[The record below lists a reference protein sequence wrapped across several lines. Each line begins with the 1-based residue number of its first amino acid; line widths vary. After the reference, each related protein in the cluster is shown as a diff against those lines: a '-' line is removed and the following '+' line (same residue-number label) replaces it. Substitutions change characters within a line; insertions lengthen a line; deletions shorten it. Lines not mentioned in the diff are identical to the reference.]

1 MPRSLNWN
9 CFQLNLFGW
18 SFWPCSRMSVKS
30 IGCDENKKRVSAL
43 TLHLQRWYK
52 NSAFWKN
59 GWKLAGTRGFEPP
72 IPPQHR
78 LLRITRSSLARIV
91 QSVFIFVRKKD
102 YHDTSYSSALWCCFA
117 EHLKLLFAS
126 QFESWYNATMTKPD
140 PATLK
145 IVAAL
150 IRTRMD
156 RLSGDQ
162 RLDGL
167 ERLGAYREFNQLAK
181 DLDATA
187 VEFTRDEKW

>member
-1 MPRSLNWN
+1 
-9 CFQLNLFGW
+9 
-18 SFWPCSRMSVKS
+18 
-30 IGCDENKKRVSAL
+30 
-43 TLHLQRWYK
+43 
-52 NSAFWKN
+52 
-59 GWKLAGTRGFEPP
+59 
-72 IPPQHR
+72 
-78 LLRITRSSLARIV
+78 
-91 QSVFIFVRKKD
+91 
-102 YHDTSYSSALWCCFA
+102 
-117 EHLKLLFAS
+117 
-126 QFESWYNATMTKPD
+126 MTKPD